1 MTPPLLTAPNG
12 EPFPIG
18 YRWLRAH
25 GLVGLRPWMFVD
37 SPAEAHELRGEFVC
51 EVAPPNLCPV
61 RDLLPFAVRKDRDE
75 LAGFVVESGQLTQ
88 EVALVH
94 LSLKGRPER
103 NRELLL
109 RRFADVWEFVREAML
124 EDARDWAN
132 EETLARIERGQAPAG
147 KPAK

>member
-1 MTPPLLTAPNG
+1 MNPPLLTAPNG

-18 YRWLRAH
+18 YRWLRVH

-37 SPAEAHELRGEFVC
+37 SPAEAQDLRGEFVC
-51 EVAPPNLCPV
+51 EVAPPNRCPV

-75 LAGFVVESGQLTQ
+75 LAGFIVEGGKLTD

-94 LSLKGRPER
+94 LSGKGRPER
-103 NRELLL
+103 DRDLVVK
-109 RRFADVWEFVREAML
+109 RFADVWEFAREALL

-132 EETLARIERGQAPAG
+132 EEALARIERGHAPAA